1 MKNEVYIN
9 SLNSYLPNSPV
20 NNEQMEDFLGLIE
33 GNPSRV
39 KSRVLAQNGI
49 KTRYYALNKKQE
61 ITHTNAELAA
71 KAILGLF
78 NPTSELN
85 QIELLTAATSIPDQ
99 ILPSHASMIHGLLKE
114 SNSMELFSTAG
125 VCLTSLQ
132 ALKIAYLSVGS
143 GDKANAVCCASEL
156 VSATLLSKNYDVE
169 YEKCHNL
176 GENPYF
182 GFEKDFLRFMLSDG
196 AGAALLENA
205 PNVDKFSLRIEW
217 IEMQSFANEL
227 PTCMLLGGNFADD
240 GEVISWKSFES
251 IALAEQSIFA
261 VKQDI
266 RLLKKFIIN
275 FWLDH
280 IENVLSMHNVSAQDI
295 NYVIPHVSSMFF
307 HNALSEEIEKR
318 NIDLKKDK
326 WFTNLTWV
334 GNMGSAS
341 IFVALEEM
349 VRTHKLNSGDKI
361 LLLVPES
368 GRFSYGT
375 ALVTVV

>member
-1 MKNEVYIN
+1 
-9 SLNSYLPNSPV
+9 
-20 NNEQMEDFLGLIE
+20 
-33 GNPSRV
+33 
-39 KSRVLAQNGI
+39 
-49 KTRYYALNKKQE
+49 
-61 ITHTNAELAA
+61 
-71 KAILGLF
+71 
-78 NPTSELN
+78 
-85 QIELLTAATSIPDQ
+85 
-99 ILPSHASMIHGLLKE
+99 
-114 SNSMELFSTAG
+114 
-125 VCLTSLQ
+125 
-132 ALKIAYLSVGS
+132 
-143 GDKANAVCCASEL
+143 
-156 VSATLLSKNYDVE
+156 
-169 YEKCHNL
+169 
-176 GENPYF
+176 
-182 GFEKDFLRFMLSDG
+182 MLSDG

-280 IENVLSMHNVSAQDI
+280 IENTLSMHNVSAQDI

-307 HNALSEEIEKR
+307 YNALSEEIEKR

-349 VRTHKLNSGDKI
+349 VRNYKLNSGDKI